1 MGGGLVVLAVARRAG
16 PIAVSAACRERRK
29 VKAWTR
35 LETIWKNDLPE
46 GFDPMTAKELRQSLR
61 RGSFVMPFI
70 GIQVL
75 ALVAM
80 IAEFK
85 TGHAAGASEY
95 AGMLNPELLTS
106 SGPFW
111 MVVGIVC
118 MILMPLC
125 GLALMGQELEE
136 GNHELLLLT
145 QLNRW
150 KVVIGKF
157 ATLWGLSLVTFISLL
172 PYVVVR
178 YLVGGIEWWHEAA
191 CAGTVL
197 GGSAMIGAGAIGAS
211 SFRNIG
217 ARIAVMLLF
226 LCSMAG
232 GCAAPLVLSAARTG
246 GCGFLYHLTAICALI
261 CYTIAGLALGRS
273 RLRLAVLAYEVKP
286 SGMLIGLLIFA
297 PFVIGLITTFT
308 VGYGGFIGLV
318 VIALVAAKLDLTP
331 GVPSVPAQH

>member
-1 MGGGLVVLAVARRAG
+1 MNDF
-16 PIAVSAACRERRK
+16 PC
-29 VKAWTR
+29 
-35 LETIWKNDLPE
+35 LETTWKNDLPE

-61 RGSFVMPFI
+61 RGSFVTPFI

-75 ALVAM
+75 ALIAM

-95 AGMLNPELLTS
+95 AGVLNPELLAT

-118 MILMPLC
+118 VVLMPLG

-150 KVVIGKF
+150 KVVLGKF
-157 ATLWGLSLVTFISLL
+157 VTLWGLSVITFISLL

-197 GGSAMIGAGAIGAS
+197 AGSAIIGAGAIGAS
-211 SFRNIG
+211 AFPNIG

-226 LCSMAG
+226 LASMAG
-232 GCAAPLVLSAARTG
+232 GCGVPLAVSAARTG
-246 GCGFLYHLTAICALI
+246 GCGIIYHLTAFSALI
-261 CYTIAGLALGRS
+261 CYTVMGLAVGRS

-286 SGMLIGLLIFA
+286 SGMLIGLMIFA
-297 PFVIGLITTFT
+297 PFVIGLITIFT
-308 VGYGGFIGLV
+308 GGYGGFIGLALV
-318 VIALVAAKLDLTP
+318 ALVAAKLDLTP
-331 GVPSVPAQH
+331 GVPSVPVQY